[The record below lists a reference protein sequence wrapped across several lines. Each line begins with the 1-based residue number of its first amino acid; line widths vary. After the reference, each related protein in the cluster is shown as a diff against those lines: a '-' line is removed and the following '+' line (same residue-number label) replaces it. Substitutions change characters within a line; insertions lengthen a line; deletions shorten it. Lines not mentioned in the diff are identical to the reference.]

1 MKKKNTPLPVLENV
15 EIIDAASE
23 GVAIARIDGK
33 VLFVK
38 NAVPGDIANVQVIKK
53 RSAFLEGIAKEIITY
68 SEKRAEPFCT
78 HFGVCGGCKWQN
90 MKYEHQLFYK
100 QKQVADNLERIGKI
114 DVSDILPIIPSKHTQ
129 YYRNKLEYT
138 FSDRRWLTNEDM
150 LQDDEYRNM
159 NALGFHI
166 PGFFDK
172 VLDIEKCFLQPEPS
186 NAIRLKV
193 KKYCIENGLTFFNL
207 KQQHGLLRN
216 LIIRNTSTNE
226 LMVIFSFYEESDK
239 IHSLLDH
246 IIKAF
251 PEITS
256 LMYVINGK
264 KNDVISDLEI
274 QCYKGNSFIYE
285 EMEGMKFK
293 VGPVSFFQTNTEQA
307 YELYK
312 TARTFAGLSGDELVY
327 DLYTG
332 TGTIAN
338 FIASKTKKV
347 IGIEYI
353 ESAVDDAKENAKTNQ
368 IENTFFYA
376 GDLAEVLNDDF
387 IALHG
392 KPDVII
398 TDPPR
403 AGMHKNVVTQI
414 LKIAPEKIVYIS
426 CNPATQARDIEMIRS
441 NYSVTKIQPVDMF
454 PHTHHVE
461 NIVLM
466 EKHPVNN

>member
-1 MKKKNTPLPVLENV
+1 MRKKNSPLPILENV
-15 EIIDAASE
+15 EIIDAAAE

-33 VLFVK
+33 VLFIK
-38 NAVPGDIANVQVIKK
+38 NAVPGDIAHVQLTKK
-53 RSAFLEGIAKEIITY
+53 RSAFLEGTAREIISF
-68 SEKRAEPFCT
+68 SEKREQPFCK

-114 DVSDILPIIPSKHTQ
+114 DVSCMLPIIPSKKTQ

-138 FSDRRWLTNEDM
+138 FSDRRWLTAEDM
-150 LQDDEYRNM
+150 QHEDEFRNM

-186 NAIRLKV
+186 NAIRLDV
-193 KKYCIENGLTFFNL
+193 KKYCIESGLTFFNL
-207 KQQHGLLRN
+207 KQQQGLLRN

-226 LMVIFSFYEESDK
+226 LMVIFSFHKESDA
-239 IHSLLDH
+239 IYSLLDH
-246 IIKAF
+246 ISKTF

-256 LMYVINGK
+256 MMYVINGK
-264 KNDVISDLEI
+264 KNDVISDLKI
-274 QCYKGNSFIYE
+274 QCYKGNPSIYE

-293 VGPVSFFQTNTEQA
+293 VSPVSFFQTNTEQA

-332 TGTIAN
+332 IGTIAN
-338 FIASKTKKV
+338 FIASNAKKV

-368 IENTFFYA
+368 IENTFFFA

-387 IALHG
+387 IAQHG
-392 KPDVII
+392 NPDVII

-426 CNPATQARDIEMIRS
+426 CNPATQARDIELMNS
-441 NYSVTKIQPVDMF
+441 DFSVTKIQPVDMF

-461 NIVLM
+461 NIILLR
-466 EKHPVNN
+466 KHPVNN

>member
-1 MKKKNTPLPVLENV
+1 MRKKNSPLPVLENV
-15 EIIDAASE
+15 EIIDAAAE

-38 NAVPGDIANVQVIKK
+38 NAVPGDIAHVQLTKK
-53 RSAFLEGIAKEIITY
+53 RSAFLEGIAKEIISY
-68 SEKRAEPFCT
+68 SEKRAEPFCS

-90 MKYEHQLFYK
+90 MEYEHQLFYK

-114 DVSDILPIIPSKHTQ
+114 DVSCMLPIIPSKKTQ

-150 LQDDEYRNM
+150 HHDDEFRNM

-186 NAIRLKV
+186 NAIRLEV

-216 LIIRNTSTNE
+216 LIIRNTTTKE
-226 LMVIFSFYEESDK
+226 LMVIFSFHEESDK
-239 IHSLLDH
+239 IFSLLNH
-246 IIKAF
+246 INKAF

-256 LMYVINGK
+256 MMYVINEK
-264 KNDVISDLEI
+264 RNDIISDLEI

-285 EMEGMKFK
+285 EIEGLKFK

-312 TARTFAGLSGDELVY
+312 TVRAFAGLKGNEVVY

-338 FIASKTKKV
+338 FIASKAKKV
-347 IGIEYI
+347 IGIESI
-353 ESAVDDAKENAKTNQ
+353 EPAVEDAKENAKNNH
-368 IENTFFYA
+368 IENAFFFA
-376 GDLAEVLNDDF
+376 GDLAEALNDDF
-387 IALHG
+387 ITQHG

-403 AGMHKNVVTQI
+403 AGMHKSVVAQI

-426 CNPATQARDIEMIRS
+426 CNPATQARDIDLMS
-441 NYSVTKIQPVDMF
+441 SGSSVTKIQPVDMF

-461 NIVLM
+461 NVVLM
-466 EKHPVNN
+466 EKISC